1 MFAVA
6 QAAALSAGRP
16 VRPSLVLVLWPKKTD
31 QTPADAIDPEHPQ
44 RPGAK
49 NRPTPKRRD
58 QEAANYRPV
67 VVTDRKAAAKA
78 DKERRRQNTATQRS
92 AMLTGDEA
100 GLPVRDKGPERRYVR
115 DYIDARF
122 SVGEIMLPVM
132 LVVLL
137 LSFVKTTWALTVVF
151 LAVYGLLILSIGD
164 ALLMWRK
171 LKGRLTAKFGQ
182 PPKGLA
188 MYAAMRAFQIR
199 RTRMPRPQ
207 VKRGQW
213 PS

>member
-1 MFAVA
+1 M
-6 QAAALSAGRP
+6 
-16 VRPSLVLVLWPKKTD
+16 LWSKKSD
-31 QTPADAIDPEHPQ
+31 RAPADADDPAHPQ

-49 NRPTPKRRD
+49 NRPTPRRRD

-78 DKERRRQNTATQRS
+78 DKERRRQATATQRA
-92 AMLTGDEA
+92 AMVTGDEA
-100 GLPVRDKGPERRYVR
+100 GLPARDKGPERRYVR

-122 SVGEIMLPVM
+122 SVGEVMLPVM
-132 LVVLL
+132 LLVLL
-137 LSFVKTTWALTVVF
+137 LSFIKTTWALTIVF
-151 LAVYGLLILSIGD
+151 LAVYGLLLASVVD
-164 ALLMWRK
+164 AWFMWRK
-171 LKGRLTAKFGQ
+171 LKGKLTVRFGQ
-182 PPKGLA
+182 PPKGLT
-188 MYAAMRAFQIR
+188 MYAVMRAFQIR

>member
-1 MFAVA
+1 M
-6 QAAALSAGRP
+6 
-16 VRPSLVLVLWPKKTD
+16 LWRKKSD
-31 QTPADAIDPEHPQ
+31 QTSADLDPEHPE

-67 VVTDRKAAAKA
+67 VVSDRKAAAKA
-78 DKERRRQNTATQRS
+78 DKERRRQGLATQRA
-92 AMLTGDEA
+92 AMMTGDEA
-100 GLPVRDKGPERRYVR
+100 GMPARDKGPERRYVR

-122 SVGEIMLPVM
+122 SVGEVMLPIML
-132 LVVLL
+132 LVLL
-137 LSFVKTTWALTVVF
+137 LSFMQTTWALTVV
-151 LAVYGLLILSIGD
+151 LVTGYGLLIQSRGD
-164 ALLMWRK
+164 PPLQWQRGKRRRARPV
-171 LKGRLTAKFGQ
+171 GH

-188 MYAAMRAFQIR
+188 MYAVMRAFQIR